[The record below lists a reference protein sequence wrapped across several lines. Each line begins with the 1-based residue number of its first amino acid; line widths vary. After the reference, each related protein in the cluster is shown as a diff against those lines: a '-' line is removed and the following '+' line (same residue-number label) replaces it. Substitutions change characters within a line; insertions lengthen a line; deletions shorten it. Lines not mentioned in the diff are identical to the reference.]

1 MSDSSLLPLQRT
13 QQAAGRTEQ
22 RKLNKIFSLCNIAL
36 WRPNVEPKIP
46 RPHWELISVFLLLS
60 ELYQKFLS
68 SQYVFTIPNLWW
80 CVSLRV
86 YRNWRKRKESEVT
99 QLCLTLC
106 NPMDC
111 SLPSSSVHGFF
122 FQARVLEWVTISF
135 SRWSSWPR
143 DRTWVSCT
151 AGRCFAIWAIR
162 EAYRN

>member
-60 ELYQKFLS
+60 ELYQKLLS

-122 FQARVLEWVTISF
+122 FSGKNTRVGYHFLLQMIFLTQGSNLGLLHCRQMF
-135 SRWSSWPR
+135 CHLSHQGSL
-143 DRTWVSCT
+143 
-151 AGRCFAIWAIR
+151 
-162 EAYRN
+162 